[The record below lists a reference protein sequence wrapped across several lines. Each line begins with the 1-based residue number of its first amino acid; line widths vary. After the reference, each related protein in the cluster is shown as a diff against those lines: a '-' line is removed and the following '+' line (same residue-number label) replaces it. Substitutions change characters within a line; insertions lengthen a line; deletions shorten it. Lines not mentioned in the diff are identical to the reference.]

1 MMVGFGQCVH
11 DQGMK
16 LPLLIYQGLCN
27 LISYLAKEVDL
38 QRINRGPICCF
49 EIRDGGGTV

>member
-16 LPLLIYQGLCN
+16 LPLLIYQGLGD
-27 LISYLAKEVDL
+27 LISHLAKEVDL
-38 QRINRGPICCF
+38 QCI
-49 EIRDGGGTV
+49 D